1 MTIAECKHF
10 FGDNADDM
18 CKTICGFCNEGY
30 CPDDCGFVEWVRTHY
45 DKAVERLAEVD
56 GDLVKMST
64 RYKTWK

>member
-18 CKTICGFCNEGY
+18 CKTI
-30 CPDDCGFVEWVRTHY
+30 CGFVEWVRTHY